1 MVTRRQ
7 RTYVLQAFRGR
18 TQSSPFFFFFFAP
31 NYSLPVAAAAR
42 QGRELAIV
50 DISKATSVISED
62 VIDTMT
68 RLGMLK
74 YSDGE
79 HHIIATPV
87 RSSSCIVV
95 EPA

>member
-1 MVTRRQ
+1 MFHNPGTR
-7 RTYVLQAFRGR
+7 Y
-18 TQSSPFFFFFFAP
+18 SSFIFFLLCAFFAIG
-31 NYSLPVAAAAR
+31 
-42 QGRELAIV
+42 QGNELAIV
-50 DISKATSVISED
+50 DISKVTSVISDD

-87 RSSSCIVV
+87 RLDILHYGFVVCIAASSGLC
-95 EPA
+95 